1 MYEYEISIIMV
12 VSFYMLYALFDRSE
26 MTTKVNVTIT
36 GTFLVIA
43 IITFVSNIQSIQN
56 NLNEMFGEFGMLSFV
71 IIVIL
76 VVISMIMSL
85 DFITKSLDYIIHKR
99 AKHHITVKLSK
110 KSKLC
115 IGGYLIFDVEFTNWF
130 FDGYFVINMKS
141 PYWEEK
147 STYIRYDDI
156 KKQGQ
161 LKGKYD
167 KECIQLRCM
176 VPSDWGFGE
185 YNITVR
191 AEDVC
196 KWRFSLKKIMNLS
209 SENLKVEINKSDI

>member
-1 MYEYEISIIMV
+1 MYEYEISIIIGI
-12 VSFYMLYALFDRSE
+12 SFYILYALFNRHEMSE
-26 MTTKVNVTIT
+26 KRNFVIT
-36 GTFLVIA
+36 GTFLVIVV
-43 IITFVSNIQSIQN
+43 ITFLSNIQSIQN
-56 NLNEMFGEFGMLSFV
+56 NLNEMFGEYFGMLSFV

-76 VVISMIMSL
+76 VVISIPLSL
-85 DFITKSLDYIIHKR
+85 NFITKSLDYIIHKR

-110 KSKLC
+110 KSKLN

-147 STYIRYDDI
+147 SMYIRYDDI

-167 KECIQLRCM
+167 KEYMQLRCT

-196 KWRFSLKKIMNLS
+196 KWRFSLKKVMNLS
-209 SENLKVEINKSDI
+209 SEKLKVEINN